1 MANTILIKRGS
12 QENVAGLTL
21 EEGELALAYNDDK
34 TKVKIY
40 AGGGDGTPVCLN
52 EDIDLDA
59 PVTEAKEYT
68 DSRIT
73 ELIGGAP
80 ETMDTLKELGDLI
93 KTNED
98 AVDAIDAAITNKA
111 DKTQVVFTN
120 STPTVQSHGGI
131 PAGTT
136 FDEMPI
142 TDVLNKI
149 LYPWVAPVVSAKVA
163 APANGGVFE
172 KGNTQ
177 TVTSISVT
185 VTKKSAKIT
194 KIEVFN
200 GSTSL
205 GSKTGTELD
214 SLNNSGSGTFTFA
227 VNVKV
232 SANGNF
238 TVKVTDADDKV
249 TTATTGTF
257 TFVYPYYQGV
267 VAADATVNEAAVK
280 ALTKIIQTKGTKTV
294 AYTASNQK
302 MVFVVPVAN
311 GPIKTITDQNG
322 FNVTGTFAQ
331 STISIT
337 GLDGSAQQHY
347 VYVSD
352 PTTVSSFKMT
362 FAH

>member
-12 QENVAGLTL
+12 QENVESLTL

-52 EDIDLDA
+52 EDIDLSTS
-59 PVTEAKEYT
+59 VTEAKEYT

-93 KTNED
+93 KENDD
-98 AVDAIDAAITNKA
+98 AVNAIDAAITNKA

-149 LYPWVAPVVSAKVA
+149 LYPWVAPTVSAKVV
-163 APANGGVFE
+163 APANGGTFE

-177 TVTSISVT
+177 NVTSITVT
-185 VTKKSAKIT
+185 VTKKSANIT
-194 KIEVFN
+194 KVEVFD
-200 GSTSL
+200 GSVAL
-205 GSKTGTELD
+205 GSK
-214 SLNNSGSGTFTFA
+214 SGSDLNTLNTSGSATFTFS
-227 VNVKV
+227 VDVDVDTNK
-232 SANGNF
+232 SF
-238 TVKVTDADDKV
+238 TAKVTDADSKV
-249 TTATTGTF
+249 TTASTGSF

-267 VAADATVNEAAVK
+267 LAADDMVNEETVK
-280 ALTKIIQTKGTKTV
+280 VLTKLVQSKGTKSVT
-294 AYTASNQK
+294 YTASNQK
-302 MVFVVPVAN
+302 MVFAVPVSN
-311 GPIKTITDQNG
+311 GLIKTITDQNG

-337 GLDGSAQQHY
+337 GLDGSAQQYY